1 MGRSKTGYMALRK
14 IVLGLIA
21 AEVVAL
27 HVWAIPLYPLGRG
40 LAAYQQKDYPRAARW
55 CRLAVVLAPRSG
67 NAHALLACSLAEEGI
82 RNQDRLL
89 DRLGEAVAEARR
101 AVEVQPEA
109 AGHRTA
115 WGDFLFLEG
124 DRDGA
129 VTQYR
134 AALRFCPW
142 DATAATH
149 LAYALS
155 VLGRHEEALDA
166 LRNLWK
172 REPNLRRAAQVADT
186 SLRALKREGE
196 AAALEHTVG
205 MLCPEEAE
213 VGKALQ
219 RESAISMPCYRGL
232 GPRL

>member
-1 MGRSKTGYMALRK
+1 MGRSKTGYTALRK

-40 LAAYQQKDYPRAARW
+40 LAAYQRK
-55 CRLAVVLAPRSG
+55 
-67 NAHALLACSLAEEGI
+67 
-82 RNQDRLL
+82 DRLL
-89 DRLGEAVAEARR
+89 DWLGEAVAEARR

-109 AGHRTA
+109 AGHRTT